1 MNAKLILTSILLG
14 SALNTAAF
22 QSLESNYRTTG
33 NGVVAAFEPQRQVL
47 QTSSAVVLDGRRE
60 IQYGVVVS
68 PEGHIL
74 TKASELKE
82 VKKLGVTVDGTQ
94 YKEVEIVGTDEDWD
108 VALLK
113 VPAAGLIPVVY
124 APTSAVEQGT
134 WVVANGA
141 TTRTKRRLLAGIISA
156 KPREIPI
163 AGGAAIGL
171 QLEAKGKQ
179 LEIKEVV
186 EKSGAEEAGLK
197 KGDLVIS
204 VDGKAISKIEE
215 MAEALKGKKPGVIVK
230 VIVSRAKKEMAFD
243 VKLMARSKMVEE
255 EVTRNDQMSGDYSAR
270 RSGFPRVLQH
280 DVMLG
285 SRRNIGGPLLD
296 LDGRCLGMNI
306 ARVNRCE
313 NFTIP
318 CEELKEIAAR
328 MIKEAAK

>member
-1 MNAKLILTSILLG
+1 VNAKLILTSILLG

-113 VPAAGLIPVVY
+113 VSAAGLIPVVY

-171 QLEAKGKQ
+171 QLETKGKQ

>member
-60 IQYGVVVS
+60 IQYGVIVS

-113 VPAAGLIPVVY
+113 VSAAGLIPVVY

-171 QLEAKGKQ
+171 QLETKGKQ

-318 CEELKEIAAR
+318 CEELKEISAR

>member
-1 MNAKLILTSILLG
+1 VNAKLILTSILLG

-60 IQYGVVVS
+60 IQYGVIVS

-113 VPAAGLIPVVY
+113 VSAAGLIPVVY

-171 QLEAKGKQ
+171 QLETKGKQ

-318 CEELKEIAAR
+318 CEELKEISAR